1 MQGHHDEEA
10 VNQALLAG
18 PAYIGLVRPRPRA
31 KSVFEYL
38 ESPGLSNKALV
49 GGKVSVGLDVG
60 RVSLRKIPV
69 GVLAELVRLRAGGEL
84 VRGARPERPE
94 IVHAIDP
101 VCGVTVDVESARH
114 KVDHEGA
121 TYYFCCPGCAR
132 GHWRRTPPAFIRSGT
147 KS

>member
-60 RVSLRKIPV
+60 RVSVRKIPV
-69 GVLAELVRLRAGGEL
+69 GVLAELVRLRAGGEV
-84 VRGARPERPE
+84 VRGARPGRAGS
-94 IVHAIDP
+94 VHAIGP
-101 VCGVTVDVESARH
+101 VGGGAVGGDAAR
-114 KVDHEGA
+114 
-121 TYYFCCPGCAR
+121 
-132 GHWRRTPPAFIRSGT
+132 
-147 KS
+147 